1 MMYTA
6 KASQTKVIAAGFM
19 IMGVFLMLS
28 MIAVIMLIKDN
39 SHLRHEQKV
48 VVTPM
53 GYNAPFAVSD
63 NAASPSYLQMY
74 AVAAL
79 AMRLNV
85 SPGTINEQHQLLLSL
100 FKPGAQPEMKVK
112 LAGEAKQIIQNDV
125 DSNFIATSIRVY
137 PAAAQIDIR
146 GQLSTWIGSG
156 KPNKEFKHYAMKY
169 DHVDGHTWLTRFT
182 EVEDEK

>member
-1 MMYTA
+1 MKYKA
-6 KASQTKVIAAGFM
+6 KASQTKVIAAGFL
-19 IMGVFLMLS
+19 ILGVFLLLS
-28 MIAVIMLIKDN
+28 LMAVIMLINDN
-39 SHLRHEQKV
+39 RSLKHDQKV

-63 NAASPSYLQMY
+63 NTASTSYLQMY
-74 AVAAL
+74 ALAAL

-100 FKPGAQPEMKVK
+100 FKPGTHPEMKVK

-125 DSNFIATSIRVY
+125 DSNFISTFIRVY
-137 PAAAQIDIR
+137 PASSQIDIR

-156 KPNKEFKHYAMKY
+156 KANKELKHYAMKY
-169 DHVDGHTWLTRFT
+169 EHVDGHTWLTRFT
-182 EVEDEK
+182 EVDDEK